1 MTNTKWI
8 APVAGLLTCL
18 LFVDPATA
26 QEVKDVRASFD
37 GEKVIITYDLKFDD
51 PTQKFKVALYSS
63 HNNYERPLSLLLGDQ
78 GDNVVP
84 GERNRVIWD
93 TKSALPPDFDSDLT
107 IKVKATKIIPVVTEA
122 AVMRLSMKPFD
133 KSVIKKGKT
142 LEVKWVG
149 GRADEKINI
158 DLFKDNVIQQKITET
173 ENKNHYSWTIPKKN
187 AAGKNYV
194 VRISKADNPTE
205 VSNSQFFQIK
215 PRTSFF
221 VKILPV
227 LAIGGA
233 VAFLSGS
240 KTGEDPGGTTLD
252 DLPGPVKPN

>member
-1 MTNTKWI
+1 MAAMLRI
-8 APVAGLLTCL
+8 AQ
-18 LFVDPATA
+18 A
-26 QEVKDVRASFD
+26 QEIKDVRASFD
-37 GEKVIITYDLKFDD
+37 GEKVIITYDLAFDD
-51 PTQKFKVALYSS
+51 PTQKFKIALYSS

-107 IKVKATKIIPVVTEA
+107 IKVKATKIIAVVNEA
-122 AVMRLSMKPFD
+122 SAMRLSMKPFD
-133 KSVIKKGKT
+133 KSVVKKGKT

-149 GRADEKINI
+149 GRPDEKINI
-158 DLFKDNVIQQKITET
+158 ELFKDNVIQQKITQT
-173 ENKNHYSWTIPKKN
+173 ENKNSYAWTVSKKN
-187 AAGKNYV
+187 ATGKNYV

-215 PRTSFF
+215 PRTPFI
-221 VKILPV
+221 VKVLPV
-227 LAIGGA
+227 LAIGG
-233 VAFLSGS
+233 VIYFLSGS
-240 KTGEDPGGTTLD
+240 KSGEDGGTTPTVD